1 MKEDR
6 LDIHGMVEADAIKVI
21 EKHIAQ
27 LPTSCE
33 RLIIIHG
40 YRDGQT
46 LKNMVASPHKIRS
59 KRIKRRR
66 YSQNPGETILELYT

>member
-1 MKEDR
+1 MKEDI
-6 LDIHGMVEADAIKVI
+6 LDIHGMVEHEAIKVI

-27 LPTSCE
+27 LPKTCE
-33 RLIIIHG
+33 RLIIVHG

-46 LKNMVASPHKIRS
+46 LKDMVASPYKIRS
-59 KRIKRRR
+59 KRVKRRR